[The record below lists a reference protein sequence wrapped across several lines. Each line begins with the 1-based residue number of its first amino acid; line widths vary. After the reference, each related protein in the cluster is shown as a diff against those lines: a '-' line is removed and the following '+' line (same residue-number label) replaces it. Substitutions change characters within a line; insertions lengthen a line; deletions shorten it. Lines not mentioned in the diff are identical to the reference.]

1 MNKRVAFW
9 LVLSFLIGTSAFAQV
24 PYRLATVQSVADAD
38 RVRFKCAHTAAAC
51 AHDFIK
57 ALACELYKTDPRFGL
72 NGKRGSLTDISYD
85 ALNFK
90 GEGTDTDPD
99 NPENPSGK
107 ATVIDVIGGAGGP
120 SPVVAWFAV
129 TDPNSPTKARWIKPC
144 GSTTPTPVPPPP
156 VVKPYPGDEFF
167 VLNLGVLLEADYAEA
182 GQTLN
187 AGSVV
192 WISRTIWRHVN
203 EGMTIQEST
212 AQSRKEWRA
221 ALGLINVHQ

>member
-1 MNKRVAFW
+1 VNKRVAFW
-9 LVLSFLIGTSAFAQV
+9 IVLSFLVGTSAFAQV
-24 PYRLATVQSVADAD
+24 PYRIAVVQSVADAD
-38 RVRFKCAHTAAAC
+38 PVRFKCAHTPQAC
-51 AHDFIK
+51 GRDFIK

-99 NPENPSGK
+99 NPDNPSGQ

-120 SPVVAWFAV
+120 SPVVAWFSV

-144 GSTTPTPVPPPP
+144 GTSAPPPP
-156 VVKPYPGDEFF
+156 TTKPYPGDQFF
-167 VLNLGVLLEADYAEA
+167 IEKIGQQLEWDYAEA

-187 AGSVV
+187 AGSSV
-192 WISRTIWRHVN
+192 WFSRTIWRHVN
-203 EGMTIQEST
+203 EGMTMEQST

-221 ALGLINVHQ
+221 ALGLPQ